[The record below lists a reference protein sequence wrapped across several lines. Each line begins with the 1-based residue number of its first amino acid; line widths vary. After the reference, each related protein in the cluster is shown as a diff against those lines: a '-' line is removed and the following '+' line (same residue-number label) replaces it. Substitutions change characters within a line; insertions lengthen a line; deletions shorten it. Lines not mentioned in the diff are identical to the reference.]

1 MRIGSNLLINGFI
14 KFNSIKSR
22 SIRSY
27 SKIRIKIQD
36 SGLFDAQFY
45 REKYPDK
52 VPSGI
57 DALEHY
63 IEIGA
68 RDGFAPN
75 PWFDT
80 DFYLTNNPD
89 VKDAG
94 LNPLLHFAQHGWKEL
109 RAPSSRYD
117 LIWHWIIDNKAD
129 FDTENPMVRH
139 CTQYAIAPGE
149 VVVRAAGP
157 LSVDEKILFSDAC
170 RSVLSEQDLPESAL
184 CLIADYAARN
194 GLWTTAEE
202 VFHVL
207 ILKRPDNL
215 DYRRSLADILE
226 RQGRIWQVID
236 VLEEAAVQGVA
247 SADLLFRLGE
257 MQERQKRYEEA
268 ASAFGQALALKEG
281 DAAYWHYRHGYALE
295 RAGKELPARRA
306 YDAARQADNKHD
318 SARFGVGIWHQN
330 RGLWKEAAS
339 AYTAT
344 AAQQPTD
351 AELWYKL
358 GFAHDRCYEWEQAQ
372 HAYVTALSL
381 ELTRPYWHYRLG
393 LVLERQEKWREAAG
407 AYYTAAN
414 LEAEHRAYWYYRCG
428 YVLEKAEAYAEA
440 CAAYLLI
447 GKTCWSAFKEA
458 GSAVYAGWF
467 PRDAGM
473 GDHMG
478 APVSGSAA
486 ALTTTLASMADDHLA
501 TISDVRGQA
510 FVHRSPDHAHM
521 MARMMEQ
528 GGQLEAAVEAYRWA
542 LDLNPRHMPAWHWDL
557 GRVLTQLG
565 RYDEACETF
574 RNSRILRRPFG
585 VDIAKYEADKKNRP
599 LMEYREYSETM
610 PLAEKTIFYESFLGA
625 SIGCNPYA
633 IFRYIIDR
641 PEFSGWRHIWVIND
655 KKEIP
660 EEYLHRDNVIFIPRN
675 CDAYSR
681 YLATSEYVIN
691 NVTFPYWFSRR
702 EGQKYLNTW
711 HGTPL
716 KALGKDMK
724 AEFMAHGNV
733 TRNFLHATHLLSPN
747 THTSDVMMKG
757 YDVAGIYAG
766 KFAETGY
773 PRIDHLV
780 NADTGHKA
788 QLLNELG
795 LEPGK
800 PVVLYAPTWRGAQ
813 GKPEV
818 DRERVVADVSAMVGE
833 GYQLVFRGH
842 HFMESALAGLDIPV
856 RLAPQ
861 RMDTCDLLSIV
872 DVLVTDYSSILFDFI
887 PSGRPIIYY
896 AYDLE
901 EYAEGRG
908 FYFDMAE
915 LPGRLCRE
923 MEEVLAAI
931 AGSLGTSTRDDAV
944 YQQALARFCPFEDG
958 HATRRAVAFLFH
970 DSEESVVHRYDD
982 PRQSIIMYNG
992 MFPANGITAS
1002 CLNLL
1007 SSLEKED
1014 IQISIL
1020 VDPAKIKIDPVRVR
1034 KFEAIPDYVKCLAMV
1049 GGAVM
1054 TPEESWIVS
1063 RYNAR
1068 NALDSEEMW
1077 DILWRAYR
1085 REYRRMFGDMK
1096 HDAFVNFEGYNAVI
1110 AAVGAAAPKNVRK
1123 TIYLHND
1130 MIGERDVRLP
1140 YLDRV
1145 FVTYS
1150 CYDHLISVSKT
1161 MNKVNSEKVGY
1172 EFHLDREK
1180 FASCDN
1186 TVDIDNIVSMAQES
1200 LDEDLRP
1207 WFGGGRTFV
1216 CLGRMSPE
1224 KDHAKLIQAFSGVL
1238 RQYPDAKLV
1247 ILGDGPLWQDLN
1259 RLVSEL
1265 GIGKSVKFAGL
1276 RMNPFPA
1283 LKAGDCF
1290 VLSSNHEGQPM
1301 VLLEAMVLAKPIIA
1315 TDIDGNRGLLGE
1327 DYGELVENSAEG
1339 LRLGMRA
1346 FLEGRL
1352 RRYTFNAA
1360 EYQKNAVR
1368 NFRSI
1373 ISA

>member
-1 MRIGSNLLINGFI
+1 M
-14 KFNSIKSR
+14 
-22 SIRSY
+22 
-27 SKIRIKIQD
+27 
-36 SGLFDAQFY
+36 FDAQFY
-45 REKYPDK
+45 LEKYKDGIS
-52 VPSGI
+52 SGLS
-57 DALEHY
+57 ALEHY
-63 IEIGA
+63 IDIGSK
-68 RDGFAPN
+68 DGLAPN

-80 DFYLTNNPD
+80 GFYLTNNPD

-109 RAPSSRYD
+109 RAPSRHYD
-117 LIWHWIIDNKAD
+117 LLWHWIIDNKGNFGAG
-129 FDTENPMVRH
+129 NPMARH
-139 CTQYAIAPGE
+139 CAQYAIAPDE
-149 VVVRAAGP
+149 VIVRAVGP
-157 LSVDEKILFSDAC
+157 LSADEKILFGDTC
-170 RSVLSEQDLPESAL
+170 RSVLSEQDIPEGAL
-184 CLIADYAARN
+184 CLLADYAARH

-202 VFHVL
+202 VLHVL

-215 DYRRSLADILE
+215 DHRRSLADILE

-236 VLEEAAVQGVA
+236 VLEEAAAQGVA

-257 MQERQKRYEEA
+257 MQERRKRYREA
-268 ASAFGQALALKEG
+268 ASAFGQALALEG

-295 RAGKELPARRA
+295 KAGEELPARRA
-306 YDAARQADNKHD
+306 YDAARQADNKHN
-318 SARFGVGIWHQN
+318 SARFGVGILHQS

-339 AYTAT
+339 AYAAT
-344 AAQQPTD
+344 AALQPGD

-358 GFAHDRCYEWEQAQ
+358 GFAHDRCYEWDQAQ
-372 HAYVTALSL
+372 HAYLVALSL
-381 ELTRPYWHYRLG
+381 ELARPYWHYRLG
-393 LVLERQEKWREAAG
+393 LVLERQGKWREAAG
-407 AYYTAAN
+407 AYRTAADM
-414 LEAEHRAYWYYRCG
+414 EAEHRAYWYYRCG
-428 YVLEKAEAYAEA
+428 YVLEKAGAYTEA
-440 CAAYLLI
+440 CAAYLLTD
-447 GKTCWSAFKEA
+447 KTCWSAFKA
-458 GSAVYAGWF
+458 KGSAVYSEWF
-467 PRDAGM
+467 PRDATGM
-473 GDHMG
+473 GDQTT
-478 APVSGSAA
+478 APASVGSALTGELVNLA
-486 ALTTTLASMADDHLA
+486 DEHLEAISNVRDRAL
-501 TISDVRGQA
+501 
-510 FVHRSPDHAHM
+510 VHRQAGHAHM
-521 MARMMEQ
+521 LARMME
-528 GGQLEAAVEAYRWA
+528 GHGQLASAAQAYRWA
-542 LDLNPRHMPAWHWDL
+542 LDVSPNHVPVWHGDL

-565 RYDEACETF
+565 QYDEACEAF
-574 RNSRILRRPFG
+574 RSSRILKRPFG
-585 VDIAKYEADKKNRP
+585 VDIAKYEADKKNRS

-610 PLAEKTIFYESFLGA
+610 PIAERTIFYESFLGA
-625 SIGCNPYA
+625 SMGCNPYA
-633 IFRYIIDR
+633 IFRYIVDH
-641 PEFSGWRHIWVIND
+641 PDFSGWRHIWVVND
-655 KKEIP
+655 NKEIP
-660 EEYLHRDNVIFIPRN
+660 EEHLHRDNVIFIPRN
-675 CDAYSR
+675 CDAYRR
-681 YLATSEYVIN
+681 YLATSEYLIN
-691 NVTFPYWFSRR
+691 NVSFPYWFSRR
-702 EGQKYLNTW
+702 DAQKYLNTW

-716 KALGKDMK
+716 KGLGKDMK

-747 THTSDVMMKG
+747 AHTSDVMMKG
-757 YDVAGIYAG
+757 NDVAGIYAG

-780 NADTGHKA
+780 NADAGRKA

-901 EYAEGRG
+901 DYAEGRG

-931 AGSLGTSTRDDAV
+931 AGSLGTSTRDDPV

-970 DSEESVVHRYDD
+970 DSEESMVHRYDD
-982 PRQSIIMYNG
+982 PCQSIIMYNG

-1002 CLNLL
+1002 FLNLL
-1007 SSLEKED
+1007 RSLEKED
-1014 IQISIL
+1014 IQISVL
-1020 VDPAKIKIDPVRVR
+1020 VDPARIKIDPVRVQ
-1034 KFEAIPDYVKCLAMV
+1034 KFEAIPDYVKCLAPTGNLV
-1049 GGAVM
+1049 L
-1054 TPEESWIVS
+1054 TPEESWIIS
-1063 RYNAR
+1063 RYNTR
-1068 NALDSEEMW
+1068 NTLETGEMW
-1077 DILWRAYR
+1077 GVLWQAYR
-1085 REYRRMFGDMK
+1085 HEYRRMFGEMK
-1096 HDAFVNFEGYNAVI
+1096 HDAFVNFEGYNALM
-1110 AAVGAAAPKNVRK
+1110 AAIGAAAPENVRK

-1130 MIGERDVRLP
+1130 MIGERDVKLP

-1145 FVTYS
+1145 FGTYS
-1150 CYDHLISVSKT
+1150 RYDHLISVSKT
-1161 MNKVNSEKVGY
+1161 MNKVNLGKVGH
-1172 EFHLDREK
+1172 EFHLDRNK
-1180 FASCDN
+1180 FTSCDN
-1186 TVDIDNIVSMAQES
+1186 TVDIDSIVSMAQEP
-1200 LDEDLRP
+1200 LDEDLRS

-1224 KDHAKLIQAFSGVL
+1224 KDHAKLLRAFSGVL
-1238 RQYPDAKLV
+1238 RQCPNAKLV
-1247 ILGDGPLWQDLN
+1247 VLGDGPLWQDLN
-1259 RLVSEL
+1259 RLVNEL

-1290 VLSSNHEGQPM
+1290 VLPSNHEGQPM

-1315 TDIDGNRGLLGE
+1315 TDIDGNRGVLGD
-1327 DYGELVENSAEG
+1327 DYGELVENSEEG
-1339 LRLGMRA
+1339 LRLGMLA
-1346 FLEGRL
+1346 VLERGPRS
-1352 RRYTFNAA
+1352 YAFNAA
-1360 EYQKNAVR
+1360 EYQHNAVM